1 MVLDYLPRNP
11 RHLRWLP
18 GKHGDISPEEGDKRE
33 FLFTVQIT
41 RDTGSLSSFD
51 PDLDGFHGDVLLGRG
66 LHMGC

>member
-1 MVLDYLPRNP
+1 
-11 RHLRWLP
+11 LP

-51 PDLDGFHGDVLLGRG
+51 PDLDGLHGDVLLGRG